1 MFNSLTGI
9 ITGKFP
15 QKLFLDVNGVE
26 WDLIVPDT
34 TLDDL
39 PKLGEKARVFTW
51 LQHTDSAM
59 ALYGFASS
67 KDRDLFFDLN
77 KVDGVGPK
85 SAVKIMSSIQRDQLI
100 ASLENGDLA
109 ALEKIPGLGKKTAQ
123 KMLLALK
130 GKLTLDEDLPG
141 TKVLVNRGGEYAD
154 VVAALEKNPGLGKKT
169 AQKMLLALKGKLTLD
184 EDLPGTKVLVNRGGE
199 YADVVAALSNMGYDK
214 RDVEACISKLVEEL
228 NAQTPQNGE
237 VAFKNKTRDAKEEI
251 LFRQAIVALAQ

>member
-15 QKLFLDVNGVE
+15 QKLFLDVNGIE
-26 WDLIVPDT
+26 WDIIVPDT

-141 TKVLVNRGGEYAD
+141 AKVI
-154 VVAALEKNPGLGKKT
+154 
-169 AQKMLLALKGKLTLD
+169 
-184 EDLPGTKVLVNRGGE
+184 VNRGGE

-228 NAQTPQNGE
+228 SAQTPQDGE
-237 VAFKNKTRDAKEEI
+237 VPFKNKTRDAKEEI